1 MKLTSLRHLDTACYN
16 EDTKGSTGCYQYSP
30 DKTVEDGRHS
40 FNQSIKTVKLVKS
53 LVTVFFLPLVK
64 KKLI

>member
-1 MKLTSLRHLDTACYN
+1 MKTQKGAPARTSTP
-16 EDTKGSTGCYQYSP
+16 P
-30 DKTVEDGRHS
+30 DKAVEDGRHS
-40 FNQSIKTVKLVKS
+40 FKQSIKTVKLVKS